1 MFCPKCGK
9 KIADGVS
16 FCPECGARIAA
27 AQETTP
33 GADTQNS
40 QAQVASSAIAKKK
53 RSKKPLAI
61 LIVLLVV
68 AAGAFVGWRVLA
80 SQGDTVIAEDD
91 TSGNE
96 PGVEAYE
103 DFTVGEVTYADGGAG
118 PRLEFT
124 VTNNTDETIVDA
136 SFSVKGEYAITD
148 EYGDKGTTSGDL
160 NLICWTPGRGTAIAY
175 LEPGENDVVLIP
187 DNTAGVVATFGAEQG
202 DVQDIDLDEVEN
214 IEVEVS
220 GGQDLDSNV
229 EILTPRECDLELSL
243 NPDGTVNGTLTNN
256 TEDRWREVTVYARLL
271 DSDGGPCA
279 PLSWGSNRDA
289 FYSWLDA
296 EYVKP
301 GADADLSGNL
311 PRDVEP
317 SKIEAMYIV
326 VDKDV

>member
-33 GADTQNS
+33 GADTQYS
-40 QAQVASSAIAKKK
+40 QAQVASSQIAKKK
-53 RSKKPLAI
+53 RSKKPLVA
-61 LIVLLVV
+61 LLVVLVV
-68 AAGAFVGWRVLA
+68 AAGAFAGWWFLFR
-80 SQGDTVIAEDD
+80 GDTVIAEDD

-136 SFSVKGEYAITD
+136 NFSVKGEYAITD

-160 NLICWTPGRGTAIAY
+160 DLICWTPGGGTAIAY

-187 DNTAGVVATFGAEQG
+187 DNTAGVVAMFGTEQG

-256 TEDRWREVTVYARLL
+256 TEDRWRKVTVYARLL